1 MGTHRLVSELSL
13 DKPLH
18 PVRVKVICKGP
29 TVVGSGFQKTVL
41 IIGDE
46 KGNTIQAT
54 LVRDL
59 EASADM
65 PLEEGHSYEIKDFE
79 LSHVIPERVRL
90 TRNRYNINITK
101 SSVVLKIDP
110 IKHFSFYCFPNWD
123 DLYRGLH
130 HPKFPIDIY
139 GQVIGVGFLEEY
151 IMEPV
156 NGNNGIIDHKIRFFV
171 LHIPNVV
178 IKCVAYGALAH
189 VFNDLWNSIDADIVL
204 CVLQCWQINWG
215 QGNLL

>member
-13 DKPLH
+13 DKPLL

-29 TVVGSGFQKTVL
+29 TVAGSGFQKTVL

-46 KGNTIQAT
+46 K
-54 LVRDL
+54 
-59 EASADM
+59 
-65 PLEEGHSYEIKDFE
+65 
-79 LSHVIPERVRL
+79 
-90 TRNRYNINITK
+90 
-101 SSVVLKIDP
+101 IDP
-110 IKHFSFYCFPNWD
+110 IKHSSFYCFRNWD

-151 IMEPV
+151 MMEPT
-156 NGNNGIIDHKIRFFV
+156 NGNNGIIDHKIHFFV
-171 LHIPNVV
+171 LHILNVV

-189 VFNDLWNSIDADIVL
+189 VFNDLWNSIDADINAHANNTLLSQGLGCKGDKVEQARQREL
-204 CVLQCWQINWG
+204 C
-215 QGNLL
+215 

>member
-13 DKPLH
+13 AKPLLL
-18 PVRVKVICKGP
+18 VRVKVICKGP
-29 TVVGSGFQKTVL
+29 TVAGSGFQKTVL

-79 LSHVIPERVRL
+79 LSHVIAERVRL
-90 TRNRYNINITK
+90 TRNRYNINLTN
-101 SSVVLKIDP
+101 SSVILKIDP
-110 IKHFSFYCFPNWD
+110 IKHSSFYCFPNWD

-130 HPKFPIDIY
+130 HPKFPIAVSSLVQLALFILFNLTNY
-139 GQVIGVGFLEEY
+139 QLACPAPLSLSPSWISY
-151 IMEPV
+151 
-156 NGNNGIIDHKIRFFV
+156 
-171 LHIPNVV
+171 
-178 IKCVAYGALAH
+178 ALA
-189 VFNDLWNSIDADIVL
+189 S
-204 CVLQCWQINWG
+204 
-215 QGNLL
+215 

>member
-13 DKPLH
+13 DKPLL

-29 TVVGSGFQKTVL
+29 TVVRSGFQKPIL

-79 LSHVIPERVRL
+79 LSHVVAERVRL
-90 TRNRYNINITK
+90 TRN
-101 SSVVLKIDP
+101 
-110 IKHFSFYCFPNWD
+110 
-123 DLYRGLH
+123 
-130 HPKFPIDIY
+130 
-139 GQVIGVGFLEEY
+139 
-151 IMEPV
+151 
-156 NGNNGIIDHKIRFFV
+156 
-171 LHIPNVV
+171 
-178 IKCVAYGALAH
+178 
-189 VFNDLWNSIDADIVL
+189 
-204 CVLQCWQINWG
+204 
-215 QGNLL
+215 